1 MIQIVVR
8 HFSDRKKPCLMLEE
22 GNQGI
27 VLGTFRNEWMV
38 ELFKRALGGDGIQRQ
53 YDRNFFKD
61 WIDEEGEPDDKRRNH
76 S

>member
-27 VLGTFRNEWMV
+27 VLGTFRNEEMV
-38 ELFKRALGGDGIQRQ
+38 GLFKRALGGDGIQRM
-53 YDRNFFKD
+53 YEGRSFFED
-61 WIDEEGEPDDKRRNH
+61 WVFKEEQNG
-76 S
+76 

>member
-27 VLGTFRNEWMV
+27 VLGTFRNEEMV
-38 ELFKRALGGDGIQRQ
+38 KLFKRALGGDGIQRQ

-61 WIDEEGEPDDKRRNH
+61 WIDKEGNNADNI
-76 S
+76 

>member
-27 VLGTFRNEWMV
+27 VLGTFRNEEMV
-38 ELFKRALGGDGIQRQ
+38 KLFKRALGGDRIQRM
-53 YDRNFFKD
+53 YEGRSFFND
-61 WIDEEGEPDDKRRNH
+61 WIDKEG
-76 S
+76 

>member
-8 HFSDRKKPCLMLEE
+8 HFPDRKKPCLMLEE

-27 VLGTFRNEWMV
+27 VLGTFRNEEMV
-38 ELFKRALGGDGIQRQ
+38 QLFKRALGGEGIQRQ

-61 WIDEEGEPDDKRRNH
+61 WIDEEG
-76 S
+76 